1 MPSAL
6 PIFNMPVPSLW
17 RRRMRASSS
26 ALLGTTLP
34 APTGID
40 NKFKFGRLLDRR
52 SAVFERP
59 SPLQFQ
65 PAHEITFSEQRAL
78 VAENVV
84 SRGRMEKEVRQRERH
99 QEAFCCEQKRVFA
112 RFAPESKDYAARPTS
127 PFRAKLGSFP
137 AYTARPFYLSRGE
150 MV

>member
-1 MPSAL
+1 MSEMGQTRKSAL
-6 PIFNMPVPSLW
+6 VTIMSAFPPIATKLRTSLKVRVVPKGDI
-17 RRRMRASSS
+17 
-26 ALLGTTLP
+26 ALENEGGR
-34 APTGID
+34 PTGAHHE
-40 NKFKFGRLLDRR
+40 FL
-52 SAVFERP
+52 
-59 SPLQFQ
+59 SPLQFH
-65 PAHEITFSEQRAL
+65 PAHEITFSERRAL
-78 VAENVV
+78 VAGNVV

-137 AYTARPFYLSRGE
+137 AYTARPFYLSRGD